1 MLKRALVG
9 LVVFGGILLWHFGR
23 NGLMP
28 TLAQEAL
35 LAPPAQATS
44 VSFKSGAWACTSE
57 EFKLQVLD
65 HRYYANP
72 VVIKIIGGAPEFC
85 REINAR
91 HDYALLAHAP
101 GNMAYAS
108 PCPDH
113 SCVAFNAH
121 VAVNGE
127 EADWVL
133 YAPNSFIASSR

>member
-9 LVVFGGILLWHFGR
+9 LVVLGGILLWHFGR
-23 NGLMP
+23 NGVMP
-28 TLAQEAL
+28 TLEKEAL

-44 VSFKSGAWACTSE
+44 VSFKSGAWGCTSE
-57 EFKLQVLD
+57 EFKRQVMN
-65 HRYYANP
+65 HKYYASP
-72 VVIKIIGGAPEFC
+72 VVIRIIGGAPEFC
-85 REINAR
+85 REINTE
-91 HDYALLAHAP
+91 HDYALLPP
-101 GNMAYAS
+101 GSGQMAYAG

-133 YAPNSFIASSR
+133 YAPNSFIASSH